1 MGSRLSM
8 GFTGSDRSRA
18 AQARDA
24 ALERVRRTRRWIVV
38 GAAGLT
44 AGIAA
49 LVASVAPGRTLTAK
63 SSSVGSG
70 ASTVA
75 STSGAGSVVPSL
87 PAPASASELGLQGPD
102 QAPSPAPSQ
111 SDPQPSQPHS
121 DPQPTQP
128 QSAPQPAQPQSA
140 PQPSG
145 GGGGVVSGGS

>member
-1 MGSRLSM
+1 MGSRL
-8 GFTGSDRSRA
+8 TTPLIGSDRSRA
-18 AQARDA
+18 ALARDA
-24 ALERVRRTRRWIVV
+24 ALARVRRTRRWVIL

-63 SSSVGSG
+63 SSSADTGT
-70 ASTVA
+70 STVA
-75 STSGAGSVVPSL
+75 STGGGSVVPSL

-102 QAPSPAPSQ
+102 QAPSPAPQSPSQ
-111 SDPQPSQPHS
+111 SAPQPSQPQS

-128 QSAPQPAQPQSA
+128 QSAPQPS
-140 PQPSG
+140 